1 MKRVTQSGKGKQ
13 RSRQRRN
20 LCQNHLQYG
29 LQNQLRLRHMP
40 VSLVEKTYGA
50 LASRRE
56 ALVLNLGVQQLG

>member
-1 MKRVTQSGKGKQ
+1 MKRFAESGENRKQ
-13 RSRQRRN
+13 GRQRRN
-20 LCQNHLQYG
+20 LCQNHLQDR
-29 LQNQLRLRHMP
+29 LQNQLRLGYMP